1 MSISVRQQLEAFA
14 YWRRQLLAAPCGQDL
29 WGLDAGTEVKLMNQA
44 PLYALANARLDFYVE
59 APLMGEPQ
67 VDLSA
72 QYFAEAFA
80 ERNPLQG
87 MEVAQE
93 GAFFHFYAKELAQ
106 LKPTLL
112 RHCNLYL
119 EADIASEG
127 EPKVASF
134 INLSGDFVQ
143 ELLPSVLAYRGRLK
157 QLAPLRTLLDKV
169 SEWCDPWHFGFMESR
184 EEKSL
189 RLVLLVKQ
197 GLKGLRKA
205 LASIGTPKL
214 PPEGWELLAKIDE
227 LDIFDYILDLD
238 VLADGCLGDTVGV
251 ELILQKAVFP
261 ASQRELVQS
270 PKFARLCE
278 LLQEAQIADQR
289 LAALPN
295 SIIAAPMSTGADV
308 YIYSR
313 ISHFKLRWQ
322 QGEALPAKVYVQMRP
337 VQRQSCLNEALGYV
351 KRTVIREEGSQH
363 E

>member
-1 MSISVRQQLEAFA
+1 M
-14 YWRRQLLAAPCGQDL
+14 
-29 WGLDAGTEVKLMNQA
+29 
-44 PLYALANARLDFYVE
+44 
-59 APLMGEPQ
+59 
-67 VDLSA
+67 
-72 QYFAEAFA
+72 
-80 ERNPLQG
+80 
-87 MEVAQE
+87 
-93 GAFFHFYAKELAQ
+93 
-106 LKPTLL
+106 
-112 RHCNLYL
+112 
-119 EADIASEG
+119 
-127 EPKVASF
+127 
-134 INLSGDFVQ
+134 
-143 ELLPSVLAYRGRLK
+143 LAYRGRLK
-157 QLAPLRTLLDKV
+157 QLQPVRALLEKV
-169 SEWCDPWHFGFMESR
+169 KEWCEPWHFGFMESR

-295 SIIAAPMSTGADV
+295 SIIAAPMSTGTDI

-313 ISHFKLRWQ
+313 ISHFKLRWR
-322 QGEALPAKVYVQMRP
+322 QGETMPAKVYVQLRP
-337 VQRQSCLNEALGYV
+337 VQRQSCLNEALGYE
-351 KRTVIREEGSQH
+351 KHALKGEAMRYE
-363 E
+363 

>member
-1 MSISVRQQLEAFA
+1 MSISTMQQLEAFA
-14 YWRRQLLAAPCGQDL
+14 FWRRQLLAAPMGQQL
-29 WGLDAGTEVKLMNQA
+29 WGLDKAVEAKLMNQA
-44 PLYALANARLDFYVE
+44 PLYALAGQKVDFYVE
-59 APLMGEPQ
+59 APLCSQPQ

-80 ERNPLQG
+80 KGNPLRRLDV
-87 MEVAQE
+87 EQE
-93 GAFFHFYAKELAQ
+93 GAFFHFYAQELAQ
-106 LKPTLL
+106 LKPELL

-119 EADIASEG
+119 EADITDEG

-134 INLSGDFVQ
+134 INLSGDFVE

-157 QLAPLRTLLDKV
+157 QLQPVRALLEKV
-169 SEWCDPWHFGFMESR
+169 KEWCEPWHFGFMESR

-289 LAALPN
+289 LVALPN
-295 SIIAAPMSTGADV
+295 SIIAAPMSTGTDV

-313 ISHFKLRWQ
+313 ISHFKLRWR
-322 QGEALPAKVYVQMRP
+322 QGETMPAKVYVQLRP
-337 VQRQSCLNEALGYV
+337 VQRQSCLNEALGYE
-351 KRTVIREEGSQH
+351 KHALKGEAMRYE
-363 E
+363 

>member
-1 MSISVRQQLEAFA
+1 M
-14 YWRRQLLAAPCGQDL
+14 
-29 WGLDAGTEVKLMNQA
+29 
-44 PLYALANARLDFYVE
+44 
-59 APLMGEPQ
+59 
-67 VDLSA
+67 
-72 QYFAEAFA
+72 
-80 ERNPLQG
+80 
-87 MEVAQE
+87 
-93 GAFFHFYAKELAQ
+93 
-106 LKPTLL
+106 
-112 RHCNLYL
+112 
-119 EADIASEG
+119 
-127 EPKVASF
+127 
-134 INLSGDFVQ
+134 
-143 ELLPSVLAYRGRLK
+143 
-157 QLAPLRTLLDKV
+157 RTLLDKV

-313 ISHFKLRWQ
+313 ISHFKLRWR
-322 QGEALPAKVYVQMRP
+322 QGETMPAKVYVQLRP
-337 VQRQSCLNEALGYV
+337 VQRQSCLNEALGYE
-351 KRTVIREEGSQH
+351 KHALKGEAMRYE
-363 E
+363 

>member
-44 PLYALANARLDFYVE
+44 PLYALGQERVDFYLE
-59 APLMGEPQ
+59 APLLGRTQ

-80 ERNPLQG
+80 EGNPLQG
-87 MEVAQE
+87 LPVAQE
-93 GAFFHFYAKELAQ
+93 GDFFHFYAEELAGI
-106 LKPTLL
+106 KPALL

-119 EADIASEG
+119 EADITAAGS
-127 EPKVASF
+127 PRVASF
-134 INLSGDFVQ
+134 INLAGDFVQ
-143 ELLPSVLAYRGRLK
+143 ELLLSVLAYRGRLQQAEPVR
-157 QLAPLRTLLDKV
+157 QLLAQLK
-169 SEWCDPWHFGFMESR
+169 EWCAPWHFGFMESR

-197 GLKGLRKA
+197 GLKDLQKA

-214 PPEGWELLAKIDE
+214 PQEGWELLAKIDE
-227 LDIFDYILDLD
+227 LQIFDYILDLD
-238 VLADGCLGDTVGV
+238 VLADGSLGDTVGV

-295 SIIAAPMSTGADV
+295 SIIAAPMSTGTDV

-313 ISHFKLRWQ
+313 ISHFKLRWR
-322 QGEALPAKVYVQMRP
+322 QGETMPAKVYVQLRP
-337 VQRQSCLNEALGYV
+337 VQRQSCLNEALGYE
-351 KRTVIREEGSQH
+351 KHALKGEAMRYE
-363 E
+363 

>member
-1 MSISVRQQLEAFA
+1 MSISAMQQLEAFA
-14 YWRRQLLAAPCGQDL
+14 FWRRQLLAAPMGQQL
-29 WGLDAGTEVKLMNQA
+29 WGLDKAVEAKLMNQA
-44 PLYALANARLDFYVE
+44 PLYALAGQKVDFYVE
-59 APLMGEPQ
+59 APLCGQPQ

-80 ERNPLQG
+80 KGNPLQRLDV
-87 MEVAQE
+87 EQE
-93 GAFFHFYAKELAQ
+93 GAFFHFYAQELAQ
-106 LKPTLL
+106 LKPELL

-134 INLSGDFVQ
+134 INLSGDFVE

-169 SEWCDPWHFGFMESR
+169 SEWCAPWHFGFMESR

-214 PPEGWELLAKIDE
+214 PSEGWELLAKIDE

-238 VLADGCLGDTVGV
+238 VLADGSLGDTVGV

-295 SIIAAPMSTGADV
+295 SIIAAPMSTGTDV

-313 ISHFKLRWQ
+313 ISHFKLRWR
-322 QGEALPAKVYVQMRP
+322 QGETMPAKVYVQLRP
-337 VQRQSCLNEALGYV
+337 VQRQSCLNEALGYE
-351 KRTVIREEGSQH
+351 KHALKGEAMRYE
-363 E
+363 

>member
-1 MSISVRQQLEAFA
+1 
-14 YWRRQLLAAPCGQDL
+14 
-29 WGLDAGTEVKLMNQA
+29 
-44 PLYALANARLDFYVE
+44 
-59 APLMGEPQ
+59 
-67 VDLSA
+67 
-72 QYFAEAFA
+72 
-80 ERNPLQG
+80 
-87 MEVAQE
+87 
-93 GAFFHFYAKELAQ
+93 
-106 LKPTLL
+106 
-112 RHCNLYL
+112 
-119 EADIASEG
+119 
-127 EPKVASF
+127 
-134 INLSGDFVQ
+134 
-143 ELLPSVLAYRGRLK
+143 
-157 QLAPLRTLLDKV
+157 
-169 SEWCDPWHFGFMESR
+169 MESR

-214 PPEGWELLAKIDE
+214 PSEGWELLAKIDE

-238 VLADGCLGDTVGV
+238 VLADGSLGDTVGV

-313 ISHFKLRWQ
+313 ISHFKLRWR
-322 QGEALPAKVYVQMRP
+322 QGETMPAKVYVQLRP
-337 VQRQSCLNEALGYV
+337 VQRQSCLNEALGYE
-351 KRTVIREEGSQH
+351 KHALKGEAMRYE
-363 E
+363 

>member
-1 MSISVRQQLEAFA
+1 MSISTMQQLEAFA
-14 YWRRQLLAAPCGQDL
+14 FWRRQLLAAPMGQQL
-29 WGLDAGTEVKLMNQA
+29 WGLDKAVEAKLMNQA
-44 PLYALANARLDFYVE
+44 PLYALAGQKVDFYVE
-59 APLMGEPQ
+59 APLCGQPQ

-80 ERNPLQG
+80 KGNPLQRLDV
-87 MEVAQE
+87 EQE
-93 GAFFHFYAKELAQ
+93 GAFFHFYAQELAQ
-106 LKPTLL
+106 LKPELL

-119 EADIASEG
+119 EADITDEG

-134 INLSGDFVQ
+134 INLSGDFVE

-157 QLAPLRTLLDKV
+157 QLQPVRALLEKV
-169 SEWCDPWHFGFMESR
+169 KEWCEPWHFGFMESR

-313 ISHFKLRWQ
+313 ISHFKLRWR
-322 QGEALPAKVYVQMRP
+322 QGETMPAKVYVQLRP
-337 VQRQSCLNEALGYV
+337 VQRQSCLNEALGYE
-351 KRTVIREEGSQH
+351 KHALKGEAMRYE
-363 E
+363 

>member
-14 YWRRQLLAAPCGQDL
+14 YWRRQLLAAPCGQNL
-29 WGLDAGTEVKLMNQA
+29 WGLDTGTEVKLMNQA
-44 PLYALANARLDFYVE
+44 PLYALGQERVDFYLE
-59 APLMGEPQ
+59 APLLGRTQ

-80 ERNPLQG
+80 EGNPLQG
-87 MEVAQE
+87 LPVAQE

-106 LKPTLL
+106 LKSTLL

-197 GLKGLRKA
+197 GLMNLQKA
-205 LASIGTPKL
+205 LASIGTSKL
-214 PPEGWELLAKIDE
+214 PQEGWELLAKIDE
-227 LDIFDYILDLD
+227 LQIFDYILDLD
-238 VLADGCLGDTVGV
+238 VLADGSLGDTIGV
-251 ELILQKAVFP
+251 ELILKKAVFP
-261 ASQRELVQS
+261 ASQRELVQG
-270 PKFARLCE
+270 PQFARLCE
-278 LLQEAQIADQR
+278 LLQGAKLADQR
-289 LAALPN
+289 VEALPN
-295 SIIAAPMSTGADV
+295 SIIAAPMPTGADV

-322 QGEALPAKVYVQMRP
+322 QGKALPAKVYVQLRP
-337 VQRQSCLNEALGYV
+337 VRRQSCLNEALTAGRHFA
-351 KRTVIREEGSQH
+351 KC
-363 E
+363 

>member
-1 MSISVRQQLEAFA
+1 MSISTMQQLEAFA
-14 YWRRQLLAAPCGQDL
+14 FWRRQLLAAPMGQQL
-29 WGLDAGTEVKLMNQA
+29 WGLDKAVEAKLMNQA
-44 PLYALANARLDFYVE
+44 PLYALAGQKVDFYVE
-59 APLMGEPQ
+59 TPLCGQPQ

-80 ERNPLQG
+80 EGNPLQRLDV
-87 MEVAQE
+87 EQE
-93 GAFFHFYAKELAQ
+93 GAFFHFYAQELAQ
-106 LKPTLL
+106 LKPELL

-119 EADIASEG
+119 EADITDEG

-134 INLSGDFVQ
+134 INLSGDFVE

-157 QLAPLRTLLDKV
+157 QLQPVRALLEKV
-169 SEWCDPWHFGFMESR
+169 KEWCEPWHFGFMESR

-238 VLADGCLGDTVGV
+238 VLADGSLGDTIGV

-295 SIIAAPMSTGADV
+295 SIIAAPMSTGTDV

-313 ISHFKLRWQ
+313 ISHFKLRWR
-322 QGEALPAKVYVQMRP
+322 QGETMPAKVYVQLRP
-337 VQRQSCLNEALGYV
+337 VQRQSCLNEALGYE
-351 KRTVIREEGSQH
+351 KHALKGEAMRYE
-363 E
+363 

>member
-1 MSISVRQQLEAFA
+1 MSISTMQQLEAFA
-14 YWRRQLLAAPCGQDL
+14 FWRRQLLAAPMGQQL
-29 WGLDAGTEVKLMNQA
+29 WGLDKAVEAKLMNQA
-44 PLYALANARLDFYVE
+44 PLYALAGQKVDFYVE
-59 APLMGEPQ
+59 APLCGQPQ

-80 ERNPLQG
+80 KGNPLQRLDV
-87 MEVAQE
+87 EQE
-93 GAFFHFYAKELAQ
+93 GAFFHFYAQELAQ
-106 LKPTLL
+106 LKPELL

-134 INLSGDFVQ
+134 INLSGDFVE

-169 SEWCDPWHFGFMESR
+169 SEWCAPWHFGFMESR

-214 PPEGWELLAKIDE
+214 PSEGWELLAKIDE

-238 VLADGCLGDTVGV
+238 VLADGSLGDTVGV

-295 SIIAAPMSTGADV
+295 SIIAAPMSTGTDV

-313 ISHFKLRWQ
+313 ISHFKLRWR
-322 QGEALPAKVYVQMRP
+322 QGETMPAKVYVQLRP
-337 VQRQSCLNEALGYV
+337 VQRQSCLNEALGYE
-351 KRTVIREEGSQH
+351 KHALKGEAMRYE
-363 E
+363 

>member
-1 MSISVRQQLEAFA
+1 MSIGMRQQLEAFA
-14 YWRRQLLAAPCGQDL
+14 YWRRQLVCAHGGQEL
-29 WGLDAGTEVKLMNQA
+29 WGLAGSTEAKLMNQA
-44 PLYALANARLDFYVE
+44 PLYALSKERLDFYLE
-59 APLMGEPQ
+59 APLMGQTQ

-80 ERNPLQG
+80 KRNPLQG
-87 MEVAQE
+87 LEVEQE
-93 GAFFHFYAKELAQ
+93 GDFFHFYAQELAQ
-106 LKPTLL
+106 LKPELL

-134 INLSGDFVQ
+134 INLSGDFVE

-169 SEWCDPWHFGFMESR
+169 SEWCAPWHFGFMESR

-214 PPEGWELLAKIDE
+214 PSEGWELLEKIDA
-227 LDIFDYILDLD
+227 LGLFSYILDLD
-238 VLADGCLGDTVGV
+238 VLSSGRVGDTIGV
-251 ELILQKAVFP
+251 ELILQRTVFP
-261 ASQRELVQS
+261 ASQQELVRGAQ
-270 PKFARLCE
+270 FASFCK
-278 LLQEAQIADQR
+278 LLQEAGLADQR
-289 LAALPN
+289 MKAL
-295 SIIAAPMSTGADV
+295 SKTIMAAPMPTGADV

-313 ISHFKLRWQ
+313 ISHFKLRWR
-322 QGEALPAKVYVQMRP
+322 QGETMPAKVYVQLRP
-337 VQRQSCLNEALGYV
+337 VQRQSCLNEALGYE
-351 KRTVIREEGSQH
+351 KHALKGEAMRYE
-363 E
+363 